1 MPRRIVRIIA
11 ATALFAWPATDVHA
25 QSASLDV
32 EAQPLSRAVAELGRQ
47 AGVEILLNAPG
58 SERRRAHGVHGRFS
72 ATEAL
77 ARLLKGMDLAAR
89 QVAPGV
95 FVIAPQKRPA
105 PKRVEPV
112 RTPPPPAAD
121 ILVSARRRP
130 ELEKEVPLVV
140 ARQAPEDLTRLGV
153 RTLADLARITPG
165 FVATGQTTNA
175 TPLLVMRGQRRS
187 ISDENRLPLVVYQD
201 EVPLPNQAA
210 LAPLY
215 DIASIEVLR
224 GPQGTLFGRNTTS
237 GAVLI
242 RSVQPDDGAPSYL
255 EAEAGNYG
263 LFRLEGAVELPAQ
276 GPFSLR
282 IAGQRMRREGYTH
295 LLSGGRADNA
305 HSEAFRAILR
315 FAPDSPLRS
324 TLSFDMLNADEF
336 GAASILT
343 GVYEGGSA
351 RSPENAPYYDC
362 GSGTCDIDSYYDI
375 QKTLGRRT
383 SQSGIAPRFQRRFRA
398 LGNVTEYG
406 DDDLLIRN
414 ILGWRATRVFYALD
428 GDGTPLAIND
438 STTHSKLSQWTEEF
452 QVQGRAGTLRYIGGL
467 FYLDS
472 APTGPFLQT
481 VSRYVRPDNPPYTIA
496 SYQHFRS
503 AAIFGQVTFP
513 VAEALVADVGLR
525 YTGEWISGCSL
536 RSTTA
541 EPKSRGA
548 CVAEGG
554 STADARSR
562 RLTWTLAL
570 TRRLGE
576 HSIYLTSRR
585 AFRSGGYNS
594 PALAGSLSPYQTF
607 KPETLTDLE
616 LGAKGRWTL
625 GSLTGSYT
633 AAAYVGFYDKVQRA
647 LFPDVDYDGDGD
659 LSTDPITLYI
669 NSAKARIAGLD
680 GDLSVNV
687 GPRLHLTLSGS
698 WIDAR
703 YTKVIAPPGLMA
715 LLGSDPLHNR
725 FTYMPRFSGTISVLR
740 EIPLPGTL
748 GRLDLSA
755 DYSHVSKVRFT
766 ERSAETFGS
775 QPGYGLLGA
784 AIAWRRPGGMP
795 LDIELWG
802 RNLTDRFYAS
812 GGGTLNP
819 AYAAGSVITG
829 PPRTI
834 GVRLRYSFD

>member
-1 MPRRIVRIIA
+1 MA
-11 ATALFAWPATDVHA
+11 HA
-25 QSASLDV
+25 QRASLDV
-32 EAQPLSRAVAELGRQ
+32 PALPLSSAIAELGRQ

-58 SERRRAHGVHGRFS
+58 MEGRRARGVQGTLPAS
-72 ATEAL
+72 IAL
-77 ARLLKGMDLAAR
+77 AKLLRGLNLAAR

-95 FVIAPQKRPA
+95 FVISPVQPRVQK
-105 PKRVEPV
+105 PV
-112 RTPPPPAAD
+112 GSAAPPPLVGAE

-130 ELEKEVPLVV
+130 ELDEDVPLLVIH
-140 ARQAPEDLTRLGV
+140 RAPEDLQRKAV
-153 RTLADLARITPG
+153 RTLADLAKITPG

-210 LAPLY
+210 LTPLY
-215 DIASIEVLR
+215 DMASIEVLR

-237 GAVLI
+237 GAVLL
-242 RSVQPDDGAPSYL
+242 RSVQPGSGVPSYM

-263 LFRLEGAVELPAQ
+263 LFRLEGAVEPPAQ

-282 IAGQRMRREGYTH
+282 ITGQRIRREGYTH

-305 HSEAFRAILR
+305 HSEAIRAILR

-324 TLSFDMLNADEF
+324 TLSFDMLNANEL

-362 GSGTCDIDSYYDI
+362 GSGACDIDSYYDI

-406 DDDLLIRN
+406 DDKLLIRN
-414 ILGWRATRVFYALD
+414 ILGWRTTQVFYALD

-438 STTHSKLSQWTEEF
+438 STTRSALSQWTEEF
-452 QVQGRAGTLRYIGGL
+452 QVQGRAGALRYIGGL

-472 APTGPFLQT
+472 APTGPFLQA

-496 SYQHFRS
+496 TYQHFRS

-513 VAEALVADVGLR
+513 IAETLVADVGLR

-541 EPKSRGA
+541 EPESRRA
-548 CVAEGG
+548 CLAEGG
-554 STADARSR
+554 SAAEARSR

-570 TRRLGE
+570 TKRLGE

-585 AFRSGGYNS
+585 AFRSGGSNS

-625 GSLTGSYT
+625 GSLTGAYT

-647 LFPDVDYDGDGD
+647 LFPDIDYDGDGD

-680 GDLSVNV
+680 GDLSANI
-687 GPRLHLTLSGS
+687 GPRLHITLSGS

-703 YTKVIAPPGLMA
+703 YTKVIAPAALMP

-725 FTYMPRFSGTISVLR
+725 FTYMPRFSGTVSILR
-740 EIPLPGTL
+740 EIPLAGTL
-748 GRLDLSA
+748 GQLDLSA
-755 DYSHVSKVRFT
+755 DYSHVSKIRFT

-784 AIAWRRPGGMP
+784 AIAWRGPGGLP
-795 LDIELWG
+795 LDIEIWG

-834 GVRLRYSFD
+834 GIRLRYSFE